1 MENLDAIVIG
11 SGPGGL
17 AAALCLARAG
27 KKVLVLEQHYVPGGW
42 CHSFHR
48 KGQRFSPG
56 VHYLGMLDKGKQTDV
71 LYKGLGIA
79 NELYFFRL
87 NTKAYEHCFIGE
99 ERVDMPAGVNHLYES
114 LSKRFPKEQEG
125 LKKYLKLVQQVQ
137 QQIEMLSNAKYSAK
151 PNKKNGNNELKL
163 KGVLDYLSVPFKMW
177 HLLAYSS
184 FSLQRVIDWYIKDP
198 LLKDVLNI
206 QCGDHGMAPSKASF
220 VYHCAM
226 MSYYFDGGYYP
237 VGGGAG
243 IIKAMTN
250 AVKKYGGE
258 IRVEQCVKRI
268 LVEDTE
274 STGKKTIVGVQLES
288 GEQIKAKYVI
298 SNADPHKT
306 FHEMLGTE
314 NVSKK
319 LLAKLDKTRYSI
331 ASLILFITV
340 EMDVTKHGIDSGN
353 IWMTQ
358 KVDLDKQYA
367 EISNVNL
374 LSEDEFPALF
384 ISCSTLKDPTSY
396 NGRYHNFEVV
406 TFIDNELFKE
416 FTGVKDYQTEKYKHY
431 KERICEKFLKSLEKV
446 MPDIR
451 GNIMQMELG
460 TPKTNDFYIN
470 CTNGNIYG
478 TEKSFK
484 QAVGSLSYG
493 QKTEVTNLYLCGA
506 STLSHGA
513 TGASLSGVHTA
524 AIILNCKPEDLL
536 KSDES
541 QNIQIYDAEDNSQW
555 PAWMH
560 QKITV
565 KKSRNKLPVS

>member
-1 MENLDAIVIG
+1 MDNIDALIIG
-11 SGPGGL
+11 SGTGGL

-48 KGQRFSPG
+48 NGQRFSPG
-56 VHYLGMLDKGKQTDV
+56 VHYLGMLDKGKPTAL
-71 LYKGLGIA
+71 LYEGLGIA
-79 NELYFFRL
+79 NELVFFRL

-99 ERVDMPAGVNHLYES
+99 ERIDMPAGVNHLYES
-114 LSKRFPKEQEG
+114 LAERFPNEQKG

-137 QQIEMLSNAKYSAK
+137 QQIEML
-151 PNKKNGNNELKL
+151 PKL
-163 KGVLDYLSVPFKMW
+163 KGVLDYLSFPFKMR
-177 HLLAYSS
+177 HSLAYSP

-198 LLKDVLNI
+198 LLKDVLNT
-206 QCGDHGMAPSKASF
+206 QCGDHGMAPSKANF

-226 MSYYFDGGYYP
+226 MGYYFDGGYYP

-250 AVKKYGGE
+250 AIKKYGGE

-268 LVEDTE
+268 LVEGH
-274 STGKKTIVGVQLES
+274 STKTVVGVQLES

-298 SNADPHKT
+298 SNADPDKT
-306 FHEMLGTE
+306 FREMLGTE
-314 NVSKK
+314 NLSKK
-319 LLAKLDKTRYSI
+319 LLAKLDKTRYSV

-340 EMDVTKHGIDSGN
+340 EMDVKKHGIDSGN

-367 EISNVNL
+367 EIPNVNL

-416 FTGVKDYQTEKYKHY
+416 FIGVKDYQTERYLHY

-460 TPKTNDFYIN
+460 TPKTNDFYIH

-524 AIILNCKPEDLL
+524 AAILNCKPQDLL
-536 KSDES
+536 QTDGN
-541 QNIQIYDAEDNSQW
+541 QNIRIYDAEDSSQW
-555 PAWMH
+555 PDWMH
-560 QKITV
+560 QKITSR
-565 KKSRNKLPVS
+565 KNRNKMPAV